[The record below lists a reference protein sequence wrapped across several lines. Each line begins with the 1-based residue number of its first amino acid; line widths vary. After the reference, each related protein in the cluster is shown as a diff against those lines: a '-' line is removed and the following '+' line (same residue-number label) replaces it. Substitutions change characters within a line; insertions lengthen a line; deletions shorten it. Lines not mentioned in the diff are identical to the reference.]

1 MSAGDSAGDC
11 DPVAGTLASG
21 APELCSVGV
30 GVKWTPLLVDK
41 GSVFVPSQVRVGLV
55 VSCSLGS
62 VETFLGSRDVCTD
75 DTVTGIT
82 ELLGV
87 PLVGEAGGLCGELV
101 QRAVVGVIFVGRE
114 TGKRT
119 CVGMLCTLSPA
130 ARMQSAKRVWQ
141 TMVPRGVGPSPARAA
156 GDLAV
161 TGGAH
166 AALTVPPPPGG
177 LRCGP

>member
-119 CVGMLCTLSPA
+119 CVGMLCTLSPVEEPVQKWLIHENLRGKA
-130 ARMQSAKRVWQ
+130 VLQHLHRSFSFYI
-141 TMVPRGVGPSPARAA
+141 VPSQ
-156 GDLAV
+156 L
-161 TGGAH
+161 
-166 AALTVPPPPGG
+166 
-177 LRCGP
+177 